1 MRNRSFLALI
11 AVLSFSGLCWPQ
23 SGTGGTSSANST
35 SAPEGK
41 DFDGYHVEQSIE
53 LGYRFTEQA
62 GSGQMFDTLLN
73 QHTGPRFLDQ
83 TLSMHSLN
91 NTGVL
96 FDDLSVS
103 SFGWGGDPENVGRV
117 RVSKN
122 KYYDFN
128 FLFRRDQNFF
138 DYDLLANPLN
148 PATSTPNIPVTFSP
162 HQMQIR
168 RRMYDSSL
176 TLLPQSKVSFR
187 LGFSRNRSEGPS
199 LSSFHEG
206 TDPLFN
212 QLWNVSSNQFN
223 FGVDLKVLPRTNISY
238 DQFLEYDKNDTDYTL
253 NPFAQFLLPNGEPV
267 SLGLP
272 INSKASQPC
281 GTVFTKGFVNPS
293 CNGYFAYT
301 RIQRV
306 RTSTP
311 TEALSFQSNPSK
323 KVNLVGRVTYSSAD
337 LNSPF
342 SEFFDGLVTR
352 TGERQFTFSGP
363 ASVQRVA
370 ATGDLGVTVALTNSI
385 SLNDDFRYDNWH
397 IPGIWNSSS
406 TATEG
411 LPVGGRVTLLS
422 PLGPTTTATDFI
434 VNFLGQKSFYNVFQI
449 AYSPSKHFGMH
460 VGYRFRHRHVFKAEP
475 EDVPDPESG
484 LGELEGDSIEVNE
497 HTPLFGFWIR
507 PMDSLRISLDAESTS
522 ADNIITRISPR
533 QQQNYRARANYKPVR
548 WATISGSVN
557 AWVSRNGTLD
567 TQYKQHY
574 TNVGFLTS
582 LMPNDRWGFDLSYNY
597 TDALQ
602 NALICYNSTI
612 PVVGTTVG
620 GCPTFDSTDNPNP
633 NQVLSTYINH
643 THYFNG
649 SLMFKPVKRVTT
661 RIGYGLTSTNG
672 DTTLLNPLQPLGP
685 LNFTYH
691 QPLASLSYEL
701 VKYWTVNAYWNYD
714 QYNEGSFVG
723 PTNPRYFHDNRT
735 VLSVKYSF

>member
-1 MRNRSFLALI
+1 MRNRSFLTLI

-238 DQFLEYDKNDTDYTL
+238 DQFL
-253 NPFAQFLLPNGEPV
+253 
-267 SLGLP
+267 
-272 INSKASQPC
+272 
-281 GTVFTKGFVNPS
+281 
-293 CNGYFAYT
+293 
-301 RIQRV
+301 
-306 RTSTP
+306 
-311 TEALSFQSNPSK
+311 
-323 KVNLVGRVTYSSAD
+323 
-337 LNSPF
+337 
-342 SEFFDGLVTR
+342 
-352 TGERQFTFSGP
+352 
-363 ASVQRVA
+363 
-370 ATGDLGVTVALTNSI
+370 
-385 SLNDDFRYDNWH
+385 
-397 IPGIWNSSS
+397 
-406 TATEG
+406 
-411 LPVGGRVTLLS
+411 
-422 PLGPTTTATDFI
+422 
-434 VNFLGQKSFYNVFQI
+434 
-449 AYSPSKHFGMH
+449 
-460 VGYRFRHRHVFKAEP
+460 
-475 EDVPDPESG
+475 
-484 LGELEGDSIEVNE
+484 
-497 HTPLFGFWIR
+497 
-507 PMDSLRISLDAESTS
+507 
-522 ADNIITRISPR
+522 
-533 QQQNYRARANYKPVR
+533 
-548 WATISGSVN
+548 
-557 AWVSRNGTLD
+557 
-567 TQYKQHY
+567 
-574 TNVGFLTS
+574 
-582 LMPNDRWGFDLSYNY
+582 
-597 TDALQ
+597 
-602 NALICYNSTI
+602 
-612 PVVGTTVG
+612 
-620 GCPTFDSTDNPNP
+620 
-633 NQVLSTYINH
+633 
-643 THYFNG
+643 
-649 SLMFKPVKRVTT
+649 
-661 RIGYGLTSTNG
+661 
-672 DTTLLNPLQPLGP
+672 
-685 LNFTYH
+685 
-691 QPLASLSYEL
+691 
-701 VKYWTVNAYWNYD
+701 
-714 QYNEGSFVG
+714 
-723 PTNPRYFHDNRT
+723 
-735 VLSVKYSF
+735 